1 MADATAEFFDNLAKR
16 RTEPLL
22 GRIAGRVRVDVRDGS
37 TTRQWVVAI
46 KNGEIAV
53 DEGDGGGLADCVVT
67 ADRAAFEEVA
77 TGRYNAMAA
86 GLRGLLTLEGNPRL
100 VARFQRL
107 FPPPVGMP
115 KTSGARTVGK
125 RRG

>member
-1 MADATAEFFDNLAKR
+1 MADATAEFFDGLAKR
-16 RTEPLL
+16 GSEPLL
-22 GRIAGRVRVDVRDGS
+22 GRITGRVRVDVVDGGR
-37 TTRQWVVAI
+37 TRQWVVSLR
-46 KNGEIAV
+46 NGDVAV
-53 DEGDGGGLADCVVT
+53 AEGDGAADCVIR

-77 TGRYNAMAA
+77 TGHINAMAA
-86 GLRGLLTLEGNPRL
+86 GLRGLLMLEGDPRL

-115 KTSGARTVGK
+115 KQSGARTVGK